1 MARVGVIGGGAF
13 GTAMACVVRRSG
25 HDVVI
30 WAREPEVVTSI
41 NQEGINRIFLPSV
54 SLPSGIRSTNSL
66 KEAAAGKHFLLLAP
80 PAQHMR
86 AVTGELRPHVAAG
99 TPVVS
104 CSKGVERGTLAL
116 MPEVLKQTLPQAP
129 AAVLSGPSF
138 AKEIAVDLPC
148 GVALAC
154 ADLKVA
160 SRLAGEI
167 ANANFCVHPS
177 DDVAGAAIGGVMKN
191 VVAIAS
197 GIAAGRKLGENARAT
212 LITLG
217 LDEALR
223 LGLAKGAR
231 ADTFMGFAGM
241 GDLMLTANSMQSRNT
256 SLGFALGEGKK
267 LADILAGRKEVTE
280 GAFSAEAVVALA
292 RKLGVQMPIAEAVD
306 AMLNHGAN
314 LDATIAQ
321 LVASCP
327 LTHQLH
333 LEEARRQAL
342 PLD

>member
-25 HDVVI
+25 HEVVI
-30 WAREPEVVTSI
+30 WAREPEVVAAI
-41 NQEGINRIFLPSV
+41 NAEGVNRGFLPTV
-54 SLPSGIRSTNSL
+54 RLPSGIHSTSSL
-66 KEAAAGKHFLLLAP
+66 KEAVDRKDFVLLAP

-86 AVTGELRPHVAAG
+86 AVTGELRPHLAPG

-116 MPEVLKQTLPQAP
+116 MPEVLRQTLPQAV

-177 DDVAGAAIGGVMKN
+177 DDVVGAAIGGVMKN

-231 ADTFMGFAGM
+231 ADTFMGFAGL

-306 AMLNHGAN
+306 AMLNHGAD

-333 LEEARRQAL
+333 LQEARRRAL